1 MGILHGIKIA
11 RSSPLIFHLLFADDV
26 LIFSKANTV
35 EASGILHCLS
45 NYSLWSSQCI
55 NVSKFVVFFSRNC
68 KDSIKSSI
76 NDILRLPFIL
86 ARAKYLGLPL
96 FLDGKTTDSFI

>member
-45 NYSLWSSQCI
+45 NYSLCLA
-55 NVSKFVVFFSRNC
+55 NVSMSQN
-68 KDSIKSSI
+68 
-76 NDILRLPFIL
+76 L
-86 ARAKYLGLPL
+86 
-96 FLDGKTTDSFI
+96 